1 MEKETQ
7 EKISQLQILEQSM
20 QNFMVQKQQFQQQ
33 LVEINSALKELKE
46 AEQSYKIIGNVM
58 VSAKKEDLTK
68 DLEEKKKML
77 ELRISTIEKQEKQI
91 KEKASNMQEQVL
103 KNLKK

>member
-7 EKISQLQILEQSM
+7 EKISQLQMLEQSM

-33 LVEINSALKELKE
+33 LVEINSALKELKD
-46 AEQSYKIIGNVM
+46 AESSYKIVGNVM
-58 VSAKKEDLTK
+58 VAAKKEDLSK
-68 DLEEKKKML
+68 DLEEKKKMV
-77 ELRISTIEKQEKQI
+77 ELRIQTIEKQEKQL
-91 KEKASNMQEQVL
+91 KEKASDMQGQVL